1 MSNFPIHHGITLAP
15 NAYIENLQL
24 EILTSD
30 PIPVAAGRIWFNSTE
45 KSVKYSTLSSTGEV
59 ITVSNIVSSDVATA
73 LQNAKDYTDT
83 SISALVGSAPE
94 ILNTLKELSDAI
106 AGDDNFSATVLTN
119 IANAKA
125 EILGEV
131 GTAFDTLG
139 EIETKLTQ
147 LDAADT
153 VPGSVDFKVKTEQD
167 RAEAA
172 ELDLSGRVSVFEG
185 TGAGSVTSLIADETA
200 NRVADAAT
208 EQAVREAAELD
219 LSNQIAAN
227 ELARTD
233 AAAAVEAAR
242 VAEAAAVEAARVA
255 EKAAVESTR
264 AGLADAVEA
273 ARVAE
278 KAAVEST
285 RAGLADA
292 VESTR
297 AGLAST
303 VESARV
309 AEKAA
314 VESARVA
321 EAAAIESTRA
331 GLASTIAAA
340 TATEHSDRVAAEL
353 GLTNAIAAN
362 EATRV
367 SEAATEQ
374 ATRVAAELGLTN
386 AIAANEATRVS
397 EAATEQAARV
407 AAEGLLDTRVTTVE
421 GQVNGKIGSLSG
433 LTTDDKST
441 IVAAINEVDAQ
452 RNATAAAL
460 VSEASTARAAELV
473 LQGNIDAE
481 AITRASQDAAE
492 TLARTTAAATEQ
504 AVREAAEL
512 VLSNRINTEVSDRQ
526 AAITAEASARTTADT
541 AIRTAINNS
550 KYFHQTAT
558 TAVEHTIVHGL
569 DSLQTSF
576 VVLVER
582 SNGKYRNDIVSVE
595 EVDSN
600 TLKVYL
606 SEAAKIK
613 ISVNRYETI

>member
-15 NAYIENLQL
+15 NAFIENLQL

-30 PIPVAAGRIWFNSTE
+30 PIPASAGRIWFNSTE

-73 LQNAKDYTDT
+73 LQSAKDYTDT
-83 SISALVGSAPE
+83 SISALVDSAPE

-131 GTAFDTLG
+131 GAAFDTLG

-153 VPGSVDFKVKTEQD
+153 VPGSVDFKVKAEQD

-172 ELDLSGRVSVFEG
+172 ELGLSGRLSVFEG
-185 TGAGSVTSLIADETA
+185 TGAGSVTALLADE
-200 NRVADAAT
+200 VAARELAASE
-208 EQAVREAAELD
+208 EQAARVAAELD

-242 VAEAAAVEAARVA
+242 VAEAAAIEAARV
-255 EKAAVESTR
+255 
-264 AGLADAVEA
+264 LEA
-273 ARVAE
+273 AAI
-278 KAAVEST
+278 
-285 RAGLADA
+285 
-292 VESTR
+292 
-297 AGLAST
+297 
-303 VESARV
+303 
-309 AEKAA
+309 
-314 VESARVA
+314 ESARVA
-321 EAAAIESTRA
+321 EAAAIEAARVGFADAVEAARVAEAAAVESTRA
-331 GLASTIAAA
+331 GLAAAVEAARVAEAAFREQVLGSELNELWDSVDSNLSATEAAAA
-340 TATEHSDRVAAEL
+340 TEHAERVAAEL
-353 GLTNAIAAN
+353 GLTNAIATN
-362 EATRV
+362 EATRL
-367 SEAATEQ
+367 SD
-374 ATRVAAELGLTN
+374 
-386 AIAANEATRVS
+386 
-397 EAATEQAARV
+397 AATEQAARV
-407 AAEGLLDTRVTTVE
+407 AAEQGLDTRVTTVE
-421 GQVNGKIGSLSG
+421 GQVNGKIGTLSG

-441 IVAAINEVDAQ
+441 IVAAINEVDTQ
-452 RNATAAAL
+452 RNQTASNLVTEAA
-460 VSEASTARAAELV
+460 TARANEST

-481 AITRASQDAAE
+481 ASTRASQDAAE
-492 TLARTTAAATEQ
+492 TLARTTAAGIEHAER
-504 AVREAAEL
+504 VAAEL
-512 VLSNRINTEVSDRQ
+512 GLSNRINTEVSDRQ
-526 AAITAEASARTTADT
+526 AAITDEALARTNADT
-541 AIRTAINNS
+541 AIRAAINAS

-558 TAVEHTIVHGL
+558 TAVEHTIVHNLG
-569 DSLQTSF
+569 SLQTSF

-582 SNGKYRNDIVSVE
+582 ADGKYRNDIVSVE

-606 SEAAKIK
+606 SEARKIK
-613 ISVNRYETI
+613 ISVNRYEAV

>member
-15 NAYIENLQL
+15 NAFIENLQL

-30 PIPVAAGRIWFNSTE
+30 PIPASAGRIWFNSTE

-73 LQNAKDYTDT
+73 LQSAKDYTDT
-83 SISALVGSAPE
+83 SISALVDSAPE

-131 GTAFDTLG
+131 GAAFDTLG

-153 VPGSVDFKVKTEQD
+153 VPGSVDFKVKAEQD

-172 ELDLSGRVSVFEG
+172 ELGLSGRLSVFEG
-185 TGAGSVTSLIADETA
+185 TGAGSVTALLADE
-200 NRVADAAT
+200 VAARELAASE
-208 EQAVREAAELD
+208 EQAARVAAELD

-242 VAEAAAVEAARVA
+242 VLEAAAI
-255 EKAAVESTR
+255 
-264 AGLADAVEA
+264 
-273 ARVAE
+273 
-278 KAAVEST
+278 
-285 RAGLADA
+285 
-292 VESTR
+292 
-297 AGLAST
+297 
-303 VESARV
+303 
-309 AEKAA
+309 
-314 VESARVA
+314 ESARVA
-321 EAAAIESTRA
+321 EAAAIEAARVGFADAVEAARVAEAAAVESTRA
-331 GLASTIAAA
+331 GLAAAVEAARVAEAAFREQVLGSELNELWDSVDSNLSATEAAAA
-340 TATEHSDRVAAEL
+340 TEHAERVAAEL
-353 GLTNAIAAN
+353 GLTNAIATN
-362 EATRV
+362 EATRL
-367 SEAATEQ
+367 SD
-374 ATRVAAELGLTN
+374 
-386 AIAANEATRVS
+386 
-397 EAATEQAARV
+397 AATEQAARV
-407 AAEGLLDTRVTTVE
+407 AAEQGLDTRVTTVE
-421 GQVNGKIGSLSG
+421 GQVNGKIGTLSG

-441 IVAAINEVDAQ
+441 IVAAINEVDTQ
-452 RNATAAAL
+452 RNQTASNLVTEAA
-460 VSEASTARAAELV
+460 TARANEST

-481 AITRASQDAAE
+481 ASTRASQDAAE
-492 TLARTTAAATEQ
+492 TLARTTAAGIEHAER
-504 AVREAAEL
+504 VAAEL
-512 VLSNRINTEVSDRQ
+512 GLSNRINTEVSDRQ
-526 AAITAEASARTTADT
+526 AAITDEALARTNADT
-541 AIRTAINNS
+541 AIRAAINAS

-558 TAVEHTIVHGL
+558 TAVEHTIVHNLG
-569 DSLQTSF
+569 SLQTSF

-582 SNGKYRNDIVSVE
+582 ADGKYRNDIVSVE

-606 SEAAKIK
+606 SEARKIK
-613 ISVNRYETI
+613 ISVNRYEAV

>member
-15 NAYIENLQL
+15 NAFIENLQL

-30 PIPVAAGRIWFNSTE
+30 PIPASAGRIWFNSTE

-73 LQNAKDYTDT
+73 LQSAKDYTDT
-83 SISALVGSAPE
+83 SISALVDSAPE

-131 GTAFDTLG
+131 GAAFDTLG

-153 VPGSVDFKVKTEQD
+153 VPGSVDFKVKAEQD

-172 ELDLSGRVSVFEG
+172 ELGLSGRLSVFEG
-185 TGAGSVTSLIADETA
+185 TGAGSVTALLADE
-200 NRVADAAT
+200 VAARELAASE
-208 EQAVREAAELD
+208 EQAARVAAELD

-233 AAAAVEAAR
+233 AAAAVEVAR
-242 VAEAAAVEAARVA
+242 VAEAAAIEAARV
-255 EKAAVESTR
+255 
-264 AGLADAVEA
+264 LEA
-273 ARVAE
+273 AAI
-278 KAAVEST
+278 
-285 RAGLADA
+285 
-292 VESTR
+292 
-297 AGLAST
+297 
-303 VESARV
+303 ESARV
-309 AEKAA
+309 AEAAA

-321 EAAAIESTRA
+321 EAAAIEAARVGFADAVEAARVAEAAAVESTRA
-331 GLASTIAAA
+331 GLAAAVEAARVAEAAFREQVLGSELNELWDSVDSNLSATEAAAA
-340 TATEHSDRVAAEL
+340 TEHAERVAAEL
-353 GLTNAIAAN
+353 GLTNAIATN
-362 EATRV
+362 EATRL
-367 SEAATEQ
+367 SD
-374 ATRVAAELGLTN
+374 
-386 AIAANEATRVS
+386 
-397 EAATEQAARV
+397 AATEQAARV
-407 AAEGLLDTRVTTVE
+407 AAEQGLDTRVTTVE
-421 GQVNGKIGSLSG
+421 GQVNGKIGTLSG

-441 IVAAINEVDAQ
+441 IVAAINEVDTQ
-452 RNATAAAL
+452 RNQTASNLVTEAA
-460 VSEASTARAAELV
+460 TARANEST

-481 AITRASQDAAE
+481 ASTRASQDAAE
-492 TLARTTAAATEQ
+492 TLARTTAAGIEHAER
-504 AVREAAEL
+504 VAAEL
-512 VLSNRINTEVSDRQ
+512 GLSNRINTEVSDRQ
-526 AAITAEASARTTADT
+526 AAITDEALARTNADT
-541 AIRTAINNS
+541 AIRAAINAS

-558 TAVEHTIVHGL
+558 TAVEHTIVHNLG
-569 DSLQTSF
+569 SLQTSF

-582 SNGKYRNDIVSVE
+582 ADGKYRNDIVSVE

-606 SEAAKIK
+606 SEARKIK
-613 ISVNRYETI
+613 ISVNRYEAV

>member
-30 PIPVAAGRIWFNSTE
+30 PIPASAGRIWFNSTE

-73 LQNAKDYTDT
+73 LQDAKDYTDT
-83 SISALVGSAPE
+83 SISALVNSAPD
-94 ILNTLKELSDAI
+94 ILNTLKELADAI
-106 AGDDNFSATVLTN
+106 GQDDNFSATVLTN

-131 GTAFDTLG
+131 GAAFDTLG

-219 LSNQIAAN
+219 LSNQIATN

-233 AAAAVEAAR
+233 AAAAVESAR
-242 VAEAAAVEAARVA
+242 VTEAAAVEAARVA

-264 AGLADAVEA
+264 AGLADAVES

-278 KAAVEST
+278 VAAVEST

-309 AEKAA
+309 TEAAA

-321 EAAAIESTRA
+321 EAAAVESARA

-353 GLTNAIAAN
+353 GLTNA
-362 EATRV
+362 V
-367 SEAATEQ
+367 
-374 ATRVAAELGLTN
+374 
-386 AIAANEATRVS
+386 AANEATRVS

-473 LQGNIDAE
+473 LQGNIDGE
-481 AITRASQDAAE
+481 AVTRASQDAAE

-504 AVREAAEL
+504 LARLAAEL
-512 VLSNRINTEVSDRQ
+512 GLSNRINTEVSDRE
-526 AAITAEASARTTADT
+526 AAITAEASARTNADT
-541 AIRTAINNS
+541 AIRTAVNSS

-582 SNGKYRNDIVSVE
+582 ANGKYRNDIVSVE